1 VQPNTLDRA
10 GRASKFAGVV
20 HTEQT
25 EAFQQALEALIER
38 HCDEFDLTFAQIVGV
53 LQMQVVF
60 LSLESREPQEPNG

>member
-1 VQPNTLDRA
+1 MD
-10 GRASKFAGVV
+10 

-38 HCDEFDLTFAQIVGV
+38 HCGEFDLTFGQIVGV

-60 LSLESREPQEPNG
+60 LALESRDQEERDNPNG

>member
-1 VQPNTLDRA
+1 MRFFRFETTNLFQA
-10 GRASKFAGVV
+10 MH

-38 HCDEFDLTFAQIVGV
+38 HCDEFDLTFGQIVGV

-60 LSLESREPQEPNG
+60 LSLESREQGKGDSDHG